1 MKGFSLYLFR
11 SFKDLL
17 TTITTIILI
26 NISPKNTIDRIVS
39 YNTGDDSRS
48 IGNVTAKSITDIIGA
63 TNILYIFIQRTLC
76 SFAPFLHCIYALNCK
91 ATWIIYGIV
100 KRVRG
105 TRCPT
110 TML

>member
-1 MKGFSLYLFR
+1 MKGFRLYLFR

-76 SFAPFLHCIYALNCK
+76 SFAPFSALHIRPELQSNMDNIRNREK
-91 ATWIIYGIV
+91 G
-100 KRVRG
+100 
-105 TRCPT
+105 
-110 TML
+110 